1 MISLTSS
8 HGTAYNSLRLWLL
21 TPAGAVPTRGAAPLC
36 PLPVPAANDP
46 PAIPHTQRSGTP
58 LKNVVPKSCSFPVCF
73 SVLAVVDV
81 SEGENLHEKLTLQQA
96 SLRILD
102 DPEGWCKVPDD
113 FDGFL
118 DDLVRL
124 NKIPD
129 SDRFRNAVFRARG

>member
-1 MISLTSS
+1 MLFQSLVLFLY
-8 HGTAYNSLRLWLL
+8 A
-21 TPAGAVPTRGAAPLC
+21 
-36 PLPVPAANDP
+36 
-46 PAIPHTQRSGTP
+46 
-58 LKNVVPKSCSFPVCF
+58 FPY
-73 SVLAVVDV
+73 VDV
-81 SEGENLHEKLTLQQA
+81 SEGQILHEKLTLQQA

-102 DPEGWCKVPDD
+102 DPEGWCKVSDD